1 MNNSEIKI
9 VLQKIGANVPAGS
22 ELILVGGSAL
32 ALLGNVRPTIDIDF
46 IGDDVCPNELHQSIL
61 QMAEELGIY
70 ADPVPLERFIPLPK
84 DSDQRRIRIGQFDNL
99 EIYVADPYSIA
110 LSKIDR
116 GADTDYDD
124 LLFLVQNGHVAL
136 DRLETTLNEALPHA
150 REFDLDPDIME
161 HWQELKN
168 RLK

>member
-1 MNNSEIKI
+1 VDNSEIQSI
-9 VLQKIGANVPAGS
+9 LQKMGARVPAGS

-32 ALLGNVRPTIDIDF
+32 ALLGNTRPTIDIDF
-46 IGDDVCPNELHQSIL
+46 IGDDVRPTAFHQSIL
-61 QMAEELGIY
+61 QIAEELGIF
-70 ADPVPLERFIPLPK
+70 ADPVPLERFVPLSAGSQ
-84 DSDQRRIRIGQFDNL
+84 DRSIRIGQFGNL

-110 LSKIDR
+110 LSKVDR

-124 LLFLVQNGHVAL
+124 LLFLVQNGHVEMEKL
-136 DRLETTLNEALPHA
+136 EALLQAALPQA
-150 REFDLDPDIME
+150 SKFDLEPDIME

>member
-1 MNNSEIKI
+1 MEQSDIQAI
-9 VLQKIGANVPAGS
+9 LQKMGERVPAGS

-32 ALLGNVRPTIDIDF
+32 ALLGNARPTIDIDF
-46 IGDDVCPNELHQSIL
+46 IGDDVRPNALHQSIL
-61 QMAEELGIY
+61 QMAEELDIY
-70 ADPVPLERFIPLPK
+70 ADPVPLERFIPLPAG
-84 DSDQRRIRIGQFDNL
+84 SEQRSIRIGQFGNL

-124 LLFLVQNGHVAL
+124 LLFLIQNRHVDL
-136 DRLETTLNEALPHA
+136 DKLETMLHEALPHA
-150 REFDLDPDIME
+150 REFDLEPDILE

-168 RLK
+168 RLR

>member
-1 MNNSEIKI
+1 MRQNYKKELMSLHLIVWSFGKI
-9 VLQKIGANVPAGS
+9 HNGS
-22 ELILVGGSAL
+22 REHG
-32 ALLGNVRPTIDIDF
+32 VRPNT
-46 IGDDVCPNELHQSIL
+46 LHQSVL

-84 DSDQRRIRIGQFDNL
+84 GSAERSIRIGQFGNL

-110 LSKIDR
+110 LSKVDR

-124 LLFLVQNGHVAL
+124 LLFLVQNGHVEMSK
-136 DRLETTLNEALPHA
+136 LEAILAEALPHA
-150 REFDLDPDIME
+150 REFDLEPDILE
-161 HWQELKN
+161 HFQELKN

>member
-1 MNNSEIKI
+1 MDNSDIKSI
-9 VLQKIGANVPAGS
+9 LQNIGERVPAGS

-32 ALLGNVRPTIDIDF
+32 ALLGNARPTIDIDF
-46 IGDDVCPNELHQSIL
+46 VGDDVRPNTLHQSIL
-61 QMAEELGIY
+61 RMAEELGVY

-84 DSDQRRIRIGQFDNL
+84 DSDQRSIRIGQFGNL

-110 LSKIDR
+110 LSKVDR

-124 LLFLVQNGHVAL
+124 LLFLVEKGHVEMSK
-136 DRLETTLNEALPHA
+136 LEAILAEALPHA
-150 REFDLDPDIME
+150 REFDLEPDILE
-161 HWQELKN
+161 HFQELKN